1 MELLD
6 FPDEILLK
14 ILKKLPNEDNFCRV
28 ALVCKRF
35 QQLTEDSGLI
45 NQLSLKDID
54 EYVLED
60 VQKVL
65 ERSNQIRSL
74 EIANCQ
80 DTCSSKGGS
89 ASRRGK
95 PGQNFLV

>member
-14 ILKKLPNEDNFCRV
+14 ILKKLPNEDKFSRV
-28 ALVCKRF
+28 SLVCKRF

-45 NQLSLKDID
+45 NHLSLKDID

-60 VQKVL
+60 VQKVI

-74 EIANCQ
+74 EIAN
-80 DTCSSKGGS
+80 
-89 ASRRGK
+89 
-95 PGQNFLV
+95 